1 MMFLDCP
8 AFLGDE
14 RTVRCGL
21 PAEVRCW
28 FIMRSAD
35 GPLESAMIRCPAGHW
50 FNGPIESLI
59 WDCKNKYGPGTAAV
73 TSAASHCGL
82 PRTQNGRHNEDGIAL
97 CGFLVDIPAGP
108 EPKVSRPYTAPA
120 YYLGRPA
127 WLWISAMRTRRSR
140 AAEADQPTHD
150 VTAAGRECR
159 PPGGARS
166 PAPAPELPE

>member
-8 AFLGDE
+8 AYLDDE

-35 GPLESAMIRCPAGHW
+35 GLLESAMIRCPAGHW
-50 FNGPIESLI
+50 FNGPIESLT

-73 TSAASHCGL
+73 TSTASHSGL
-82 PRTQNGRHNEDGIAL
+82 PRTRNGRHNEDGTAL
-97 CGFLVDIPAGP
+97 HGFPVDIPAGP

-140 AAEADQPTHD
+140 PAEAGQPAYG
-150 VTAAGRECR
+150 VTCGWDGML

-166 PAPAPELPE
+166 PAPAPEPPA